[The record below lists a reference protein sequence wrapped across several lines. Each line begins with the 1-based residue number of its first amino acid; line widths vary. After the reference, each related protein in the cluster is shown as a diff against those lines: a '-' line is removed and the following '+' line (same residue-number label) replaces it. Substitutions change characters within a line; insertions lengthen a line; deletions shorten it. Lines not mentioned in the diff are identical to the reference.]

1 MYTPVSVMRTPSV
14 LEENDNREWM
24 WLGSEILLR
33 VGRSRSSVRHNS
45 FLWSLAP
52 LRFVLYVKG
61 NIPCTDGRP
70 LRRSASASVVGMSVR
85 TSFGLGGRAVI
96 VKASGSMALANQVF
110 KISWQ
115 WLASGFSGS
124 KNSSFQDTAHWGSL

>member
-70 LRRSASASVVGMSVR
+70 LRRSASASVVGMSLNSIRYSCQIITCNSCNPGLVQVR
-85 TSFGLGGRAVI
+85 PGLVRVDPGLVREYGV
-96 VKASGSMALANQVF
+96 V
-110 KISWQ
+110 
-115 WLASGFSGS
+115 
-124 KNSSFQDTAHWGSL
+124 SLDEVPLRLDLI